1 MKIKECLNR
10 HDSCV
15 YCLIFP
21 DGKYYVGKTLDLGKR
36 MSLYVGEI
44 GEDSGGVRR
53 VIDSFGADSV
63 DVRILF
69 SMSGQKKDDKDICLS
84 LMEIKYIRELKCVHP
99 DGYNVSLGGEVLG
112 IPIEYLTTDTASI
125 RAFRSSCKAVL
136 EYDIDGNFVR
146 EYESIAR
153 CAYEKGVSEDDIRS
167 AMKRNSPFRGICYF
181 RQKRYGI
188 IPEKIDVARQVVREK
203 VKVIN
208 KTVVEE
214 KVVTRL
220 RCLNPVVVYD
230 VKGDFV
236 GEYESLSSAGRSL
249 LGGRSLS
256 MGCYTSG
263 YIAYKKTSDDY
274 PKKIESK
281 DDMYGYA
288 IGEAYKPKNELEYTP
303 RMQDFG
309 KMRLCSMH
317 EKLKLSFPV
326 NQFRL
331 NGDFVAQYKSIRDA
345 SHDTGIPYSQIYA
358 CVMGKTRRCQGYIW
372 QKADVEG

>member
-15 YCLIFP
+15 YCLVFP

-84 LMEIKYIRELKCVHP
+84 LMEIKYIREFGCVQP
-99 DGYNVSLGGEVLG
+99 NGYNISLGGEILG
-112 IPIEYLTTDTASI
+112 IPIEYLTTDSALI
-125 RAFRSSCKAVL
+125 RAYRSSCKVVL
-136 EYDIDGNFVR
+136 EYDIDGVFVR
-146 EYESIAR
+146 EYESISR
-153 CAYEKGVSEDDIRS
+153 CAYEKGVSENDIRS
-167 AMKRNSPFRGICYF
+167 ALNRNSPFRGLCYF
-181 RQKRYGI
+181 RQKRYGFT
-188 IPEKIDVARQVVREK
+188 PEKIDVAKQVVREK
-203 VKVIN
+203 VKVVHR
-208 KTVVEE
+208 TVVED
-214 KVVTRL
+214 KIVTRF

-256 MGCYTSG
+256 MGCYISG

-274 PKKIESK
+274 PKKIEPK
-281 DDMYGYA
+281 EEMYGYA
-288 IGEAYKPKNELEYTP
+288 TSDEYKPTNELEYTP
-303 RMQDFG
+303 RMRDNG
-309 KMRLCSMH
+309 SMRLFSKH
-317 EKLKLSFPV
+317 SKLKLSFPV
-326 NQFRL
+326 NQFKL
-331 NGDFVAQYKSIRDA
+331 NGEFVVQYKSIRDA
-345 SHDTGIPYSQIYA
+345 SDATGIPYSQIYA